1 MPLPEKQTKERV
13 NPAGAKHQ
21 IKDNIKHKKQKVK
34 KGNHHEPENCRTH
47 PGRGNNRSDRG
58 MRRRRGN
65 PDGMRGNRNGD
76 RQSRRRKEPRAGRL
90 RHVWRDR
97 DGIPADQK
105 VPNTGNFKSTK
116 TKSLF
121 GTEEHIIEYDWTA
134 GSDADNKAAEERLQK
149 LKEEAEKTEKE
160 KAEESSASAESDQSE
175 TPAAGNAE
183 KEAGMGAK
191 Q

>member
-1 MPLPEKQTKERV
+1 MNQKIAELIQGAATIAV
-13 NPAGAKHQ
+13 IAGCVAGAA
-21 IKDNIKHKKQKVK
+21 ILTGCAATGTETVK
-34 KGNHHEPENCRTH
+34 AAGGKNLGLDGYVMYGAIETANSETGTPTGKMIM
-47 PGRGNNRSDRG
+47 GRVTYK
-58 MRRRRGN
+58 
-65 PDGMRGNRNGD
+65 
-76 RQSRRRKEPRAGRL
+76 SRR
-90 RHVWRDR
+90 V
-97 DGIPADQK
+97 GIPADQK

-134 GSDADNKAAEERLQK
+134 CSDADNKAAEERLQK